1 MREEMKL
8 TIDKASIVV
17 DQALAHGYNPSS
29 GASADKDETCVIA
42 GIKAAGWNIRFD
54 HQWRQE

>member
-1 MREEMKL
+1 MKL

-29 GASADKDETCVIA
+29 GASADKDENLCD
-42 GIKAAGWNIRFD
+42 RR
-54 HQWRQE
+54 HQGRGMEYQI